1 MIVYSWADFDTDVS
15 QLVAQIRKKGKKY
28 SSIFSLPRGGLP
40 LGVTL
45 SHLLDLPLKFDE
57 PEEHSLV
64 VDDIADSGKTLS
76 PFIDKYDIATLHK
89 HKHCPFVPT
98 YWVREV
104 DQYVVYPWERE
115 K

>member
-1 MIVYSWADFDTDVS
+1 
-15 QLVAQIRKKGKKY
+15 
-28 SSIFSLPRGGLP
+28 
-40 LGVTL
+40 
-45 SHLLDLPLKFDE
+45 
-57 PEEHSLV
+57 